1 MKTVR
6 IVKRGSDER
15 SQNSKVADEDAGT
28 RSREREIASTV
39 KSWIAERKEGR
50 RLSESQH
57 WEMLVRF
64 VQ

>member
-15 SQNSKVADEDAGT
+15 SQNSKVAKEEVAT

-39 KSWIAERKEGR
+39 KGWIAERNEGR
-50 RLSESQH
+50 RLSESKQR
-57 WEMLVRF
+57 EMLVRF
-64 VQ
+64 AQ